1 MCKNVRLAK
10 HAKDRNV
17 EEKRAYVLYGGDGM
31 AYNNTSYFQ
40 TSCVGWNMLLC
51 SEGVIFS
58 KQGEIYIFTFSF
70 KETSFHLFCCQLLL
84 HHQWRPPSSQ
94 DAAAITAADA
104 RFFAL
109 ISRVVYRI
117 DLSLPQVVTL
127 GKNSRGYHYILA
139 NLVSNIQAAS
149 RRGSRTCPILH
160 AKGLSHYC

>member
-1 MCKNVRLAK
+1 MWHNVQKRQTRLTCKGWKRRRKEGICSVRWRWDGLQQHFLFSDKLCGLK
-10 HAKDRNV
+10 HAVILRRCYLFK
-17 EEKRAYVLYGGDGM
+17 A
-31 AYNNTSYFQ
+31 
-40 TSCVGWNMLLC
+40 GWDLHLH
-51 SEGVIFS
+51 FS
-58 KQGEIYIFTFSF
+58 
-70 KETSFHLFCCQLLL
+70 SFHLFCFQLLL

-109 ISRVVYRI
+109 ISQVFYRI

-139 NLVSNIQAAS
+139 NLVSNNEAAS
-149 RRGSRTCPILH
+149 QRGSRTCPILH